1 MDILQVF
8 SSAIPAL
15 QPITTA
21 LPQPTMLVSAMVA
34 AALMLI
40 TRCVSLETARRSI
53 DWEVLLAIA
62 ASFALGTALDKSG
75 AASYIAQSTTSI
87 SGGSPFLALAIIY
100 FITLVV
106 TELITNNAAAAL
118 MFPFALATAKSLDV
132 SYLPF
137 VVAVMMAASAGFA
150 TPIGYQTNLMV
161 YGPGGYRFSDYVK
174 VGVPLDLLVMAVTV
188 AIAPLVFPFH

>member
-1 MDILQVF
+1 
-8 SSAIPAL
+8 
-15 QPITTA
+15 
-21 LPQPTMLVSAMVA
+21 MLISAMVA

-40 TRCVSLETARRSI
+40 TRCVSLETARKSV

-75 AASYIAQSTTSI
+75 AASYIAQSTTSL
-87 SGGSPFLALAIIY
+87 SGGSPFVALAIIY

-137 VVAVMMAASAGFA
+137 VIAVMMAASAGFA

-161 YGPGGYRFSDYVK
+161 YGPGGYKFGDYVK
-174 VGVPLDLLVMAVTV
+174 VGVPLDLLIMAVTV
-188 AIAPLVFPFH
+188 LIAPWAYPFQP